1 MTESQ
6 EDEKRILN
14 KDKPEMNR
22 GVELLLRNRR
32 RKPERP
38 KTFQVKFGKLIALWN
53 REIIFHFNL
62 LGHKKKIKTLWRSA
76 MSETLIVTL
85 TLMTLVSILAI
96 MVGGMIG
103 WMARQHS
110 YETTPQVVYT
120 HPEMFDENGQLVPDE
135 ILALRIENNYDIN
148 TEETEEE

>member
-1 MTESQ
+1 
-6 EDEKRILN
+6 
-14 KDKPEMNR
+14 
-22 GVELLLRNRR
+22 
-32 RKPERP
+32 
-38 KTFQVKFGKLIALWN
+38 
-53 REIIFHFNL
+53 
-62 LGHKKKIKTLWRSA
+62 
-76 MSETLIVTL
+76 MSETLVVTL

-148 TEETEEE
+148 TEEAEEE